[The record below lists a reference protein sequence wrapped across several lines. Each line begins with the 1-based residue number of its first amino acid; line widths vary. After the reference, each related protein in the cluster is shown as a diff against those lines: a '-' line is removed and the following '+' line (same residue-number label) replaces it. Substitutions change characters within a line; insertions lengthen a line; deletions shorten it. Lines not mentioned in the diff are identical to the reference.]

1 MQLVID
7 SGNTRVKVAVFDRS
21 ATLVKNYVW
30 EHPANAHYDAL
41 LKEYTF
47 SAAIICS
54 VSQFSE
60 QVQHLLQAHIPY
72 VLVLDHDTPLP
83 ICNGYATPQTLG
95 YDRLAVAIGAN
106 ALHPH
111 TPLLVID
118 AGTAI
123 TYELVTSDDTYRGGN
138 IAPGA
143 NMRFAALHQ
152 FTHKL
157 PLLSLD
163 HPLSLEGSLGVDT
176 TSAIWQGIVQGMVY
190 EMEGYIAHLKE
201 KYPTILIFLTGG
213 DAFFFER
220 RLKSSI
226 FVSPNLLL
234 FGLHC
239 ILQYNQCLTDQS
251 L

>member
-7 SGNTRVKVAVFDRS
+7 SGNTRVKVAVFDQS
-21 ATLVKNYVW
+21 ATLVQVHVW
-30 EHPANAHYDAL
+30 EHPAEANYAAL
-41 LKEYTF
+41 LEEFTF

-54 VSQFSE
+54 VSAFS
-60 QVQHLLQAHIPY
+60 QHVLQLLQAHIPY
-72 VLVLDHDTPLP
+72 VLMLDHDTPLP

-106 ALHPH
+106 AMHPN

-123 TYELVTSDDTYRGGN
+123 TYELVTADNTYRGGN

-143 NMRFAALHQ
+143 NMRFVALHQ

-157 PLLSLD
+157 PLLSLE
-163 HPLSLEGSLGVDT
+163 HPLTVEGSMGVDT
-176 TSAIWQGIVQGMVY
+176 ASAIWQGIVQGMVY
-190 EMEGYIAHLKE
+190 EMEGYIAQLKE
-201 KYPTILIFLTGG
+201 KYPSLLIFLTGG

-239 ILQYNQCLTDQS
+239 ILQYNQC
-251 L
+251 